1 MMSGVE
7 KFSAFLDWRTLLIE
21 NYKDLGLDEQDLA
34 IILIIDR
41 CKSSGQQLVTPELI
55 SLKHT
60 LSCEEIDSKMEV
72 LMNKKYITIK
82 DCKEGLETS
91 LQPLIDKMIMNVMNE
106 QNKAMNKANDE
117 IYTLLEKS
125 FSRPL
130 TQFEISVVRSWF
142 DNGEKIEQIKEA
154 INVAAF
160 SNKKNINY
168 IDSVLLEW
176 KRRNDIAE
184 EGQSAVTS
192 KWRKNLG
199 ETIELAKLN
208 WLED

>member
-1 MMSGVE
+1 MPDVE

-21 NYKDLGLDEQDLA
+21 NYKDLGLDESDLA

-41 CKSSGQQLVTPELI
+41 CKQSGQQLVTPELI
-55 SLKHT
+55 ALKHT
-60 LSCEEIDSKMEV
+60 LSCEEIDAKMES

-91 LQPLIDKMIMNVMNE
+91 LQPLIDKMVLNVMTE
-106 QNKAMNKANDE
+106 QTKVMNKVNDE
-117 IYTLLEKS
+117 IYSLLEKS

-142 DNGEKIEQIKEA
+142 DNGEKIEKIKEA
-154 INVAAF
+154 INVAIF

-176 KRRNDIAE
+176 KRRNDIAS
-184 EGQSAVTS
+184 EGQSTVTS

-208 WLED
+208 WLDD

>member
-1 MMSGVE
+1 MMPGVE
-7 KFSAFLDWRTLLIE
+7 NFSAFLDWRTLLIE
-21 NYKDLGLDEQDLA
+21 NYKSLGLDESDLA

-41 CKSSGQQLVTPELI
+41 CKSSGQPLVTPELI
-55 SLKHT
+55 TLKHT
-60 LSCEEIDSKMEV
+60 MSCDEIDSRMES
-72 LMNKKYITIK
+72 LMNRKIIAIR
-82 DCKEGLETS
+82 DCKDGLETS
-91 LQPLIDKMIMNVMNE
+91 LQPLIDKMIANMVNE
-106 QNKAMNKANDE
+106 QARAVNKINDE

-130 TQFEISVVRSWF
+130 TPFEVSVVRSWF
-142 DNGEKIEQIKEA
+142 DNGEKIEKIKEA
-154 INVAAF
+154 INVAIF

-176 KRRNDIAE
+176 KRRNDIAD
-184 EGQSAVTS
+184 EGQSTVTS